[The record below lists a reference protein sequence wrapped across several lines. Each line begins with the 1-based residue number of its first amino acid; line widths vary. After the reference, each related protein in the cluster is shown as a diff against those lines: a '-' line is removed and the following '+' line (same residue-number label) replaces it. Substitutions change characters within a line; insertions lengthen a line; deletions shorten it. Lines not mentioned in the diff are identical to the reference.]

1 MDKAGISARIKK
13 VRQIKALNKKELMQK
28 LNISRTLITALEQG
42 KAYPSGGFLILMF
55 KHFAVNINWLLT
67 GRGDIFISNPV
78 NIDAVNPVTIGERL
92 KRIRFEKGLTQR
104 EMAARLKTTSAFISA
119 IELNKFAMGFDIIY
133 NLHEKLGVNIGFLLT
148 GVDPEPAVAE
158 GANDARYGTG
168 TGSGAAQSPGAG
180 NETHANDIESMI
192 VKFCELIK
200 DRNFKNLFANWDK
213 LSDKLK
219 KSISDI
225 VVRSINIYDDI
236 DLYSILDRIEKLE
249 QKLKKLSRSRRD

>member
-78 NIDAVNPVTIGERL
+78 NFDAVNPVTIGERL

-148 GVDPEPAVAE
+148 GVDPEPP
-158 GANDARYGTG
+158 GADGGRDAR
-168 TGSGAAQSPGAG
+168 SGLDSNAATDAG
-180 NETHANDIESMI
+180 NETRANDIESLI

-225 VVRSINIYDDI
+225 AVRSINIYDDI